1 MDGLYKILLFIG
13 GGVIVL
19 LVIMFGIRQFRNTQD
34 QANAIGTQISD
45 KVNNA
50 LELTYTQYD
59 GKVISGADVVN
70 VIKDTYASS
79 DYVQVAVKTS
89 GMGTAQIYVTDRAFT
104 TPTATT
110 TTLGP
115 GTKVT
120 TFDMHGAET
129 KTDAGYISPTGKFKG
144 FISRD
149 ANGTIVQLYFEQQ

>member
-34 QANAIGTQISD
+34 QANAIGTQITD

-70 VIKDTYASS
+70 VIKDTYAAS
-79 DYVQVAVKTS
+79 DYIQVVVDTNAGAAV
-89 GMGTAQIYVTDRAFT
+89 AFVTDRTIDAA
-104 TPTATT
+104 TA
-110 TTLGP
+110 GP
-115 GTKVT
+115 GAKVSQAT
-120 TFDMHGAET
+120 YSGLIANAED
-129 KTDAGYISPTGKFKG
+129 KTNGNYIQPTGKFKG
-144 FISRD
+144 EILRD
-149 ANGTIVQLYFEQQ
+149 SNKTIVQLKFTQQP